1 MLDVLEKYLKNHMAG
16 VKGAVGK
23 EVIHWMRQVS
33 SQCSHGNNFGVFEIL
48 RKISGIFENKW
59 YEIWL
64 IFNDIILL
72 GV

>member
-1 MLDVLEKYLKNHMAG
+1 MLDVLEKYLKNQMAG
-16 VKGAVGK
+16 MKGAVGK

-33 SQCSHGNNFGVFEIL
+33 SQCNHGNNVGFFERLGKIAGIL
-48 RKISGIFENKW
+48 ENKW

-64 IFNDIILL
+64 IFNDIILF